1 MGEED
6 LQLVWVD
13 THAHL
18 FDEAFREDFDA
29 TLMRARGR
37 GVHRIVLPNID
48 GESLPLLFSLYQ
60 DYPDVFRC
68 AVGLHPTS
76 VNADWLE
83 SLNRLKVSLDREG
96 VVAIGEVG
104 LDLYWDTSSFAEQQN
119 ALRVQMEWALE
130 RDLALLVHARNA
142 IDEVLSLIEAPRMR
156 SLRVVLHAFNGSEE
170 QYRRAMAR
178 GNTWIGLGGI
188 ATYRNGF
195 SPRLIAAIDFARAV
209 METDCP
215 YLAPSPHRGK
225 RNEPA
230 FLVDTAAHLAASRGI
245 PLEAISTLTTQ
256 AAADLFQW

>member
-1 MGEED
+1 MKG
-6 LQLVWVD
+6 
-13 THAHL
+13 A
-18 FDEAFREDFDA
+18 
-29 TLMRARGR
+29 
-37 GVHRIVLPNID
+37 
-48 GESLPLLFSLYQ
+48 
-60 DYPDVFRC
+60 
-68 AVGLHPTS
+68 
-76 VNADWLE
+76 
-83 SLNRLKVSLDREG
+83 LDREG
-96 VVAIGEVG
+96 VAAIGEVG
-104 LDLYWDTSSFAEQQN
+104 LDLYWDTSSFAEQQD

-142 IDEVLSLIEAPRMR
+142 IDEVLSLIETPRMR

-170 QYRRAMAR
+170 QYRRAIAR